1 MQLICDPVLL
11 IKKINKYFKKNKENN
26 SKNSNF
32 YLTTFDESNGYLKLL
47 NLQKKKI
54 RLISLLLDIFKK
66 FFCRK

>member
-32 YLTTFDESNGYLKLL
+32 YLTRFDESNGYLKLL
-47 NLQKKKI
+47 NLQKKN
-54 RLISLLLDIFKK
+54 
-66 FFCRK
+66 